1 MSLPFVKMNDRI
13 EVGFQTIV
21 SDGEQKFGAVRAI
34 TPGELTVYVENAG
47 DFKVPMDAVLKVGFG
62 KVTLDYQRLD
72 ESLQAAIGHA
82 HDAESK
88 R

>member
-1 MSLPFVKMNDRI
+1 MSDRI

-21 SDGEQKFGAVRAI
+21 SDREQKFGSVRAI
-34 TPGELTVYVENAG
+34 APGELTVYVENAG
-47 DFKVPMDAVLKVGFG
+47 DFKVPMDAVIKVGFG

-72 ESLQAAIGHA
+72 ETLREAIGHA

>member
-1 MSLPFVKMNDRI
+1 MNDRI
-13 EVGFQTIV
+13 EIGFQTIV
-21 SDGEQKFGAVRAI
+21 SGGDQKFGSVRAI

-47 DFKVPMDAVLKVGFG
+47 DFKVSMDAVIKVGFG
-62 KVTLDYQRLD
+62 KVTLDFMRLD
-72 ESLQAAIGHA
+72 ETLRAAIGHA

>member
-1 MSLPFVKMNDRI
+1 MNDRI
-13 EVGFQTIV
+13 EIGFQTIV

-34 TPGELTVYVENAG
+34 APGELTVYVENSG

-62 KVTLDYQRLD
+62 KVTLDFDRLD
-72 ESLQAAIGHA
+72 NTLREAIGHA
-82 HDAESK
+82 HDAETK

>member
-1 MSLPFVKMNDRI
+1 MSDRI
-13 EVGFQTIV
+13 EIGFQTIV
-21 SDGEQKFGAVRAI
+21 SDGEQKFGAVRGI

-47 DFKVPMDAVLKVGFG
+47 DFKVPMDAVIKVGFG
-62 KVTLDYQRLD
+62 KVTLDFQRLD
-72 ESLQAAIGHA
+72 EKLRDAIAHA